1 MKGFA
6 TLTVAGIAGLLLL
19 KILTALVLPVFGAL
33 MGMVFLVI
41 KIALL
46 GVVAYLVYSF
56 FKRRDEV
63 HTV

>member
-33 MGMVFLVI
+33 IGMVFLVI
-41 KIALL
+41 KIILL
-46 GVVAYLVYSF
+46 GVVAYMVYSF
-56 FKRRDEV
+56 LKRRDEA